1 VILLIGKK
9 EKLLERRKSE
19 PLKNKADET
28 MPFCMIRIILWIRVS
43 FFLTFLN
50 KLILFCW
57 YFCVVGLC
65 SLLDF
70 VLDGF
75 VPLFFP
81 VFCRLTFFSSTLSL
95 SFSDLKPQNLLLTSE
110 AQDADVVVVDFGFA
124 KPCREGEGL
133 RTYCGT
139 LDFMAP
145 EILSRKGPYGKEVDM
160 WSFGIIF
167 YILLGGCKWLSS

>member
-1 VILLIGKK
+1 LV
-9 EKLLERRKSE
+9 
-19 PLKNKADET
+19 
-28 MPFCMIRIILWIRVS
+28 C
-43 FFLTFLN
+43 FLF
-50 KLILFCW
+50 
-57 YFCVVGLC
+57 
-65 SLLDF
+65 
-70 VLDGF
+70 
-75 VPLFFP
+75 
-81 VFCRLTFFSSTLSL
+81 VFCGFLASNFP
-95 SFSDLKPQNLLLTSE
+95 SFVFYSDLKPQNLLLTSE

-167 YILLGGCKWLSS
+167 YILLGGCK